1 MEPIYAVV
9 LGAGSRG
16 TIYASYAEAHPDEL
30 QIVAVAEPRPDRLKQ
45 FGDRFHVPEDRRYS
59 SWETLLSQPKLADA
73 AFICTMDN
81 QHTEPALKALSQG
94 YHILLEKPMSPSE
107 EECRAMEKASRET
120 GKTMAV
126 CHVLRYTPFYQTLKA
141 LIDKGEIGKVCAI
154 TQIENVGYWHQA
166 HSFVRGNWRN
176 SDETSPMI
184 LQKCC
189 HDMDII
195 LWLMDKS
202 CTKMSSMGSLSY
214 FRPENAPE
222 GATLRCTDDCKAKDS
237 CPFNAEKFYLGEN
250 TGWPVSVISE
260 DPSLE
265 ARRHALETGPYG
277 RCVFHCDNNVVDHQ
291 VVTMEFEGGATAT
304 LTMCAFTPQPARSIE
319 VMGTK
324 GCIHAD
330 MHKFGSDAAHNN
342 VMVYDF
348 LTKQLETIVVD
359 DGGVST
365 GHEGADQQL
374 TMAFVQQ
381 VAEHNAEGRTSA
393 SRSVES
399 HLMSLAAEK
408 SRTEGG
414 RVVPMEEMWAMG

>member
-1 MEPIYAVV
+1 MITAV
-9 LGAGSRG
+9 LMGAGQRG
-16 TIYASYAEAHPDEL
+16 YEVYGACALQHPEE
-30 QIVAVAEPRPDRLKQ
+30 IKFVAVAEPNKERRE
-45 FGDRFHVPEDRRYS
+45 RFARDHQIPAERVFS
-59 SWETLLSQPKLADA
+59 SWEELIAQPKLADA
-73 AFICTMDN
+73 AFICTQDQM
-81 QHTEPALKALSQG
+81 HTEPTLAALEAG
-94 YHILLEKPMSPSE
+94 YHVLLEKPMSPVASE
-107 EECRAMEKASRET
+107 CIAMGKLAEKYHRIFSI
-120 GKTMAV
+120 
-126 CHVLRYTPFYQTLKA
+126 CHVLRYSAFFSTIKQ
-141 LIDKGEIGKVCAI
+141 IIESGRIGEVVNIKHA
-154 TQIENVGYWHQA
+154 EDVGFWHQA

-176 SDETSPMI
+176 SDQTSPMI

-381 VAEHNAEGRTSA
+381 VAEHNAEGRTAA

-408 SRTEGG
+408 SRSEGG